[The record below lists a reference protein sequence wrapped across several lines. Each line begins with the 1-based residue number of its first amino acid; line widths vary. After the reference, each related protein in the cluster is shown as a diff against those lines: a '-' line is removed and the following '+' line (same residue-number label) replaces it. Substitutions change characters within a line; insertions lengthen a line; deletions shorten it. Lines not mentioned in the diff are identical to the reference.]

1 MNNQKKDYDNRQDY
15 LWIGSSGEVLKGLDL
30 FLDALCDKQYRLHV
44 VGNVSQEFKEILEGK
59 YDNLPEEAFRLVG
72 GIEDV
77 VEKAKKLAGN
87 N

>member
-1 MNNQKKDYDNRQDY
+1 MQNMYEDKYISCAYCGSDN
-15 LWIGSSGEVLKGLDL
+15 V
-30 FLDALCDKQYRLHV
+30 
-44 VGNVSQEFKEILEGK
+44 NVEGK